1 MDTPTRPRADLGS
14 INLLKG
20 SIRNSIRKN
29 ADKSA
34 NKENRP
40 VDVDTKSHEHKQYE
54 HKQYEISSP
63 RADIQTVKTSVDVNS
78 PSVMA
83 TFDSNGQRIFQY
95 GRPASPTKQ
104 LRKSRSNASISGPAA
119 ADSSF
124 SMPSPQIAHLSPKFK
139 RENDSWSTPR
149 IQANNRTK
157 RPPSTPLTPGQF
169 QQNVRR
175 VKLGTPATV
184 STCNLFYPPSHGLA
198 DDGDDEDDKEDSEN
212 HTAPFPTI
220 PAFSIDTPVIC
231 KPLPSFNPNWD
242 SPDCHLSDSTPM
254 GTPDTV
260 LKMRQYITKLKSKP
274 RFVSLADEDAAN
286 ASLSQSQDTSQDSSF
301 GPVSPV
307 KSRKQPLIDLADLE
321 SQLVT
326 QRYDLEIEQM
336 TDVLDFMK
344 LEAKLK
350 V

>member
-40 VDVDTKSHEHKQYE
+40 VVDFDNTSKSHKQLDFASPTSL
-54 HKQYEISSP
+54 KTVSVADTNSS
-63 RADIQTVKTSVDVNS
+63 SSS

-83 TFDSNGQRIFQY
+83 TFDSNGQRISQY

-104 LRKSRSNASISGPAA
+104 LRKSRSNASLA

-149 IQANNRTK
+149 LQANSRAK

-198 DDGDDEDDKEDSEN
+198 DDGDDEEDKEDSEN

-220 PAFSIDTPVIC
+220 PSFNIDTPVII

-274 RFVSLADEDAAN
+274 RFVSLASADDDAAN
-286 ASLSQSQDTSQDSSF
+286 VSLSHSQDTSQDSSF
-301 GPVSPV
+301 GPASPV

>member
-1 MDTPTRPRADLGS
+1 MDTPTRPRADLSS

-29 ADKSA
+29 ADKSS

-40 VDVDTKSHEHKQYE
+40 ADFDTNRSSDVKHF
-54 HKQYEISSP
+54 EISSP
-63 RADIQTVKTSVDVNS
+63 RADTNPLKTTADSNGSS

-83 TFDSNGQRIFQY
+83 TFDSNGQRIVH
-95 GRPASPTKQ
+95 GRPASPTK
-104 LRKSRSNASISGPAA
+104 LRKSRSSASLAEP
-119 ADSSF
+119 SF

-139 RENDSWSTPR
+139 RENESWSTPR
-149 IQANNRTK
+149 IQARAK
-157 RPPSTPLTPGQF
+157 RPPSTPLTPGGF

-184 STCNLFYPPSHGLA
+184 STSSLFYPPSHGLA
-198 DDGDDEDDKEDSEN
+198 DEDDEDKDEEN

-220 PAFSIDTPVIC
+220 PAFNIDTPVVA

-274 RFVSLADEDAAN
+274 RFVSLGPEDADV
-286 ASLSQSQDTSQDSSF
+286 SLSQSQDTADASF

-307 KSRKQPLIDLADLE
+307 KSRKQPLIDLAELE

-344 LEAKLK
+344 LEAQLK

>member
-1 MDTPTRPRADLGS
+1 M
-14 INLLKG
+14 
-20 SIRNSIRKN
+20 
-29 ADKSA
+29 
-34 NKENRP
+34 
-40 VDVDTKSHEHKQYE
+40 VDSHKQLDLASPRSE
-54 HKQYEISSP
+54 SNTNTLKAVSDTNSTSSSSP
-63 RADIQTVKTSVDVNS
+63 SV
-78 PSVMA
+78 SVMA
-83 TFDSNGQRIFQY
+83 TFDSNGQRISQY

-104 LRKSRSNASISGPAA
+104 LRKSHSNASLA

-149 IQANNRTK
+149 LQANNRSK

-198 DDGDDEDDKEDSEN
+198 DDGDDEDDKEDAEN

-220 PAFSIDTPVIC
+220 PSFNIDTPVII

-274 RFVSLADEDAAN
+274 RFVSLAAADDDAAN
-286 ASLSQSQDTSQDSSF
+286 VSLSHSQDTSQDSSF

-307 KSRKQPLIDLADLE
+307 KSRKQPVIDLADLE

>member
-40 VDVDTKSHEHKQYE
+40 EMESDTNTFKSDTNGIKSDSTHH
-54 HKQYEISSP
+54 
-63 RADIQTVKTSVDVNS
+63 S

-83 TFDSNGQRIFQY
+83 TFDSNGQRISQY
-95 GRPASPTKQ
+95 GRPTSPTKQ
-104 LRKSRSNASISGPAA
+104 LRKSRSNASINGSVG
-119 ADSSF
+119 DSSF

-139 RENDSWSTPR
+139 REKDSWSTPR

-198 DDGDDEDDKEDSEN
+198 DDADDEDDKEDMEN

-220 PAFSIDTPVIC
+220 PAFNIDTPVVV

-274 RFVSLADEDAAN
+274 RFVSLGGDDDAGN
-286 ASLSQSQDTSQDSSF
+286 VSLSLSQDTAPDTSF
-301 GPVSPV
+301 GPPLSPV
-307 KSRKQPLIDLADLE
+307 RSRKQPLIDLADLE

-344 LEAKLK
+344 LEARLK